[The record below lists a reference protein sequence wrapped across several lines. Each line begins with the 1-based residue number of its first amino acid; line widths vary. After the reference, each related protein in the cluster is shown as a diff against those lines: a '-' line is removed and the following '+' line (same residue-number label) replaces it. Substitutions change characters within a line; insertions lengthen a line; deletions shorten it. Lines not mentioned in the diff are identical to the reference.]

1 MKKSA
6 AVLFFGCCLALPAGA
21 ADVYVDL
28 SVLESLPTEAA
39 SAGQPLPFY
48 VPAAD
53 SSYVALPKPVVG
65 KKEKPS
71 PTVKA
76 EPAEAVMKPQAK
88 VEKPQAKV
96 EKPAAKVEKPAAKVE
111 KPAAKVEKPAAKV
124 EKPAVEKP
132 EPAPRDAAAT
142 EKKPLSAAKKSG
154 EAEIVDRPR
163 QKAVDA
169 VKTVAAEERRQ
180 VLPVKESAVAAKT
193 KEKTA
198 VAAGLKQSAAK
209 ENSAETEEKPKVA
222 ETAKEKSSE
231 PESPDN
237 KLSEPQADKN
247 AASVLPS
254 TRIKP
259 VGKTKEVKAVEPVL
273 QPLIPTAPAP
283 SSAEKQIVFAEK
295 SDRLSAENL
304 ARLEEYAATLAAP
317 GKNKII
323 ISAYNFED
331 GGNSFKSK
339 RLNLNRAVAVRSF
352 LMTKG
357 YKNFSIRIVNT
368 GNRGKRNVT
377 EIEEETD

>member
-1 MKKSA
+1 MPA
-6 AVLFFGCCLALPAGA
+6 QPDHRYAV
-21 ADVYVDL
+21 
-28 SVLESLPTEAA
+28 
-39 SAGQPLPFY
+39 FY
-48 VPAAD
+48 
-53 SSYVALPKPVVG
+53 G
-65 KKEKPS
+65 
-71 PTVKA
+71 
-76 EPAEAVMKPQAK
+76 
-88 VEKPQAKV
+88 
-96 EKPAAKVEKPAAKVE
+96 
-111 KPAAKVEKPAAKV
+111 
-124 EKPAVEKP
+124 
-132 EPAPRDAAAT
+132 R
-142 EKKPLSAAKKSG
+142 
-154 EAEIVDRPR
+154 IR
-163 QKAVDA
+163 QKRRGYVCYRAYRND
-169 VKTVAAEERRQ
+169 VKTVVAEERRQ
-180 VLPVKESAVAAKT
+180 VLPVKESAVEVKT

-247 AASVLPS
+247 AAPVLPS

-283 SSAEKQIVFAEK
+283 SAAEKQIVFAEK

>member
-88 VEKPQAKV
+88 VEKPTVKAEPVAKV
-96 EKPAAKVEKPAAKVE
+96 EKPAAKVEKP
-111 KPAAKVEKPAAKV
+111 
-124 EKPAVEKP
+124 
-132 EPAPRDAAAT
+132 EPAPREAVAT

-169 VKTVAAEERRQ
+169 VKTVVAEERRQ
-180 VLPVKESAVAAKT
+180 VLPVKESAVEAKT

-209 ENSAETEEKPKVA
+209 KNSAETEEKPKVA

-247 AASVLPS
+247 AAPVLPS

-259 VGKTKEVKAVEPVL
+259 VGKTKDVKAVEPVL

-283 SSAEKQIVFAEK
+283 SAAEKQIVFAEK

>member
-76 EPAEAVMKPQAK
+76 KPAEAVMKPQ
-88 VEKPQAKV
+88 
-96 EKPAAKVEKPAAKVE
+96 
-111 KPAAKVEKPAAKV
+111 AKV

-132 EPAPRDAAAT
+132 EPAPREAAAT

-169 VKTVAAEERRQ
+169 VKTVVAEERRQ
-180 VLPVKESAVAAKT
+180 VLPVKESAVEAKT

-209 ENSAETEEKPKVA
+209 KNSAETEEKPKVA

-247 AASVLPS
+247 AAPVLPS

-283 SSAEKQIVFAEK
+283 AAAEKQIVFAEK

>member
-76 EPAEAVMKPQAK
+76 KPAEAVMKPQAK
-88 VEKPQAKV
+88 VEKPAVEKPEPQAKV
-96 EKPAAKVEKPAAKVE
+96 EKLAVEKPEPQAKVEKL
-111 KPAAKVEKPAAKV
+111 
-124 EKPAVEKP
+124 AVEKP
-132 EPAPRDAAAT
+132 EPAPREAAAT

-163 QKAVDA
+163 QEAVDA

-180 VLPVKESAVAAKT
+180 VLPVKESAVEAKT
-193 KEKTA
+193 KEKTV

-283 SSAEKQIVFAEK
+283 SAAEKQIVFAEK

>member
-76 EPAEAVMKPQAK
+76 KPAEAVMKPQAK
-88 VEKPQAKV
+88 VEKPT
-96 EKPAAKVEKPAAKVE
+96 
-111 KPAAKVEKPAAKV
+111 
-124 EKPAVEKP
+124 VEKP
-132 EPAPRDAAAT
+132 EPAPREAAAT

-169 VKTVAAEERRQ
+169 VKTVVAEERRQ
-180 VLPVKESAVAAKT
+180 VLPVKESAVEAKT

-247 AASVLPS
+247 AAPVLPS

-283 SSAEKQIVFAEK
+283 AAAEKQIVFAEK

>member
-76 EPAEAVMKPQAK
+76 KPAEAVMKPQAK
-88 VEKPQAKV
+88 VEKPTVKAEPV
-96 EKPAAKVEKPAAKVE
+96 
-111 KPAAKVEKPAAKV
+111 AKV

-132 EPAPRDAAAT
+132 EPAPREAAAT
-142 EKKPLSAAKKSG
+142 EKKPLSAVKKSG

-169 VKTVAAEERRQ
+169 VKTVVAEERRQ
-180 VLPVKESAVAAKT
+180 VLPVKKSAVEAKT

-247 AASVLPS
+247 AAPVLPS

-283 SSAEKQIVFAEK
+283 SAAEKQIVFAEK

>member
-48 VPAAD
+48 VPTAD

-71 PTVKA
+71 LTVKA
-76 EPAEAVMKPQAK
+76 EPAEAVM
-88 VEKPQAKV
+88 KPQAKV

-111 KPAAKVEKPAAKV
+111 KP
-124 EKPAVEKP
+124 
-132 EPAPRDAAAT
+132 EPAPREAAAT

-169 VKTVAAEERRQ
+169 VKTVVAEERRQ

-209 ENSAETEEKPKVA
+209 KNSAETEEKPKVA

-247 AASVLPS
+247 AAPVLPS

-283 SSAEKQIVFAEK
+283 AAAEKQIVFAEK

>member
-76 EPAEAVMKPQAK
+76 KPAEAVMKPQAK

-96 EKPAAKVEKPAAKVE
+96 EKPQAKVEKS
-111 KPAAKVEKPAAKV
+111 AAKV
-124 EKPAVEKP
+124 EKPAVKKL
-132 EPAPRDAAAT
+132 EPAPREAAAT

-169 VKTVAAEERRQ
+169 VKTVVAEERWQ
-180 VLPVKESAVAAKT
+180 VLPVKKSAVEAKT

-198 VAAGLKQSAAK
+198 VVAGLKQSAAK
-209 ENSAETEEKPKVA
+209 KNSAETEEKPKVA

-247 AASVLPS
+247 AAPVLPS

-283 SSAEKQIVFAEK
+283 SAAEKQIVFAEK

-304 ARLEEYAATLAAP
+304 ARLEECAATLAAP

>member
-88 VEKPQAKV
+88 VEKPTVKAEPVEAVMKPQAKV
-96 EKPAAKVEKPAAKVE
+96 EKPTVKAEPV
-111 KPAAKVEKPAAKV
+111 AKV

-132 EPAPRDAAAT
+132 EPAPREVAAT
-142 EKKPLSAAKKSG
+142 EKKPLSAVKKSG

-169 VKTVAAEERRQ
+169 VKTVVAEERRQ
-180 VLPVKESAVAAKT
+180 VLPVKESAVEAKT

-247 AASVLPS
+247 AAPVLPS

-283 SSAEKQIVFAEK
+283 AAAEKQIVFAEK

>member
-48 VPAAD
+48 IPAAD

-76 EPAEAVMKPQAK
+76 KPAEAVMKPQAK
-88 VEKPQAKV
+88 VEKPAV
-96 EKPAAKVEKPAAKVE
+96 EKPEPV
-111 KPAAKVEKPAAKV
+111 AKV

-132 EPAPRDAAAT
+132 EPVAKVEKPAVKKPEPAPREAAAT
-142 EKKPLSAAKKSG
+142 EKKPLSAARKSG

-169 VKTVAAEERRQ
+169 VKTVVAEERRQ
-180 VLPVKESAVAAKT
+180 VLPVKESAVEAKT

-247 AASVLPS
+247 AAPVLPS

-283 SSAEKQIVFAEK
+283 VAAEKQIVFAEK

>member
-88 VEKPQAKV
+88 VEKPTVKAEPV
-96 EKPAAKVEKPAAKVE
+96 
-111 KPAAKVEKPAAKV
+111 AKV

-132 EPAPRDAAAT
+132 EPAPREVAAT
-142 EKKPLSAAKKSG
+142 EKKPSSAVKKSG
-154 EAEIVDRPR
+154 EAENVDRPR

-169 VKTVAAEERRQ
+169 VKTVVAEERRQ
-180 VLPVKESAVAAKT
+180 VLPVKGSAVEAKT

-247 AASVLPS
+247 AAPVLPS

-283 SSAEKQIVFAEK
+283 AAAEKQIVFAEK

>member
-88 VEKPQAKV
+88 VEKP
-96 EKPAAKVEKPAAKVE
+96 
-111 KPAAKVEKPAAKV
+111 
-124 EKPAVEKP
+124 AVEKP
-132 EPAPRDAAAT
+132 EPAPREAAAT
-142 EKKPLSAAKKSG
+142 EKKPLSAAKKNG

-169 VKTVAAEERRQ
+169 VKTVVAEERRQ

-247 AASVLPS
+247 AAPVLPS

-283 SSAEKQIVFAEK
+283 SAAEKQIVFAEK

-317 GKNKII
+317 GKNKVI